1 MEAKRGMV
9 TAGRHGVAIPKHH
22 GAGARPSQLI
32 ASVLRTTEGRV
43 MANHPSGKGSVGS
56 ALLATLLGGMLA
68 TQVTAQ
74 TASAPAPKT
83 CPWSASLDA
92 PTAAPENHK
101 VVFENE
107 RVRVLDVTVAVGGRE
122 KLHAHCWPSVLYVMF
137 RGKLREWNADGKVI
151 REVKET
157 PPATAFPL
165 TQWLEASPPHS
176 IENLDSRPIH
186 LVRIELKQ

>member
-1 MEAKRGMV
+1 MTDRYGGRV
-9 TAGRHGVAIPKHH
+9 RAGLLFVATFLI
-22 GAGARPSQLI
+22 GILAREVAAQA
-32 ASVLRTTEGRV
+32 ASVPE
-43 MANHPSGKGSVGS
+43 
-56 ALLATLLGGMLA
+56 
-68 TQVTAQ
+68 
-74 TASAPAPKT
+74 PKA

-101 VVFENE
+101 ILFENE

-137 RGKLREWNADGKVI
+137 RGKLREWDADGKVI

-157 PPATAFPL
+157 PPATSFPL

-176 IENLDSRPIH
+176 IENLDSQPIH
-186 LVRIELKQ
+186 LVRVELKQ

>member
-1 MEAKRGMV
+1 MVVGAFRGWAAIV
-9 TAGRHGVAIPKHH
+9 RGPGVV
-22 GAGARPSQLI
+22 RPSQLI
-32 ASVLRTTEGRV
+32 ASVLRTTEGRS
-43 MANHPSGKGSVGS
+43 MADHSGGRVIVGSVLVAMFFIG
-56 ALLATLLGGMLA
+56 TLA
-68 TQVTAQ
+68 TQATAQ
-74 TASAPAPKT
+74 TASAFGPKA

-137 RGKLREWNADGKVI
+137 RGKLREWDADGKVI

-176 IENLDSRPIH
+176 IENLDSQPIH
-186 LVRIELKQ
+186 LVRVELKQ